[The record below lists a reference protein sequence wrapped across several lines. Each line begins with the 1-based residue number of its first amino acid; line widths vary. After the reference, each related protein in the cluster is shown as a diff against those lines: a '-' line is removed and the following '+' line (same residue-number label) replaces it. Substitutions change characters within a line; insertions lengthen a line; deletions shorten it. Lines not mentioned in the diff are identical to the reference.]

1 MTMEEYCNIGKRIPK
16 GDARDKV
23 TGRAVYMD
31 DLKVPGMLYGKIL
44 FSKFPHARIRRIDTS
59 TAEKLIGV
67 RAVLTGRDIP
77 PIRYGFLKD
86 NVPLKWRKVRSYR
99 DEVAAV
105 AAIDPDIAE
114 EATNLIEVEYEALP
128 GVFDPEEAMR
138 EGAPLV
144 HEVDARGNP
153 VEGNVLRLPWKLVA
167 GDVDKARSESDYIA
181 EDSLKTPWVTHVCM
195 GTMGI
200 IAEFDLRNN
209 LTIYSNTQIPYL
221 AQRDYND
228 ALVAMGLKGS
238 KTRIIQPTI
247 GGGFGSKLDTYGQD
261 YIAILL
267 AHKTRKPVKI
277 QFTRE
282 EEFFA
287 TSPRQPAIINIAQG
301 CTRDGRLTFRDVSM
315 ILDNGA
321 YASWGATTPSV
332 MMMPISSLYKVP
344 NIRYI
349 ARCVYT
355 NNTWSQAMRGYGN
368 PQATFGIE
376 TNLDNLAEVTGI
388 DPVEM
393 RLINSNNPGEVTPQ
407 RFKVTSCG
415 LRECIEKVAE
425 RLDWKSKH
433 GRRDGRGVGM
443 ASLVHVGG
451 GARVYKS
458 DGCGTIIKVDDF
470 GTVDVFTG
478 ATDIG
483 QGSDTVIAQVVA
495 EVLGVPL
502 EDVNVVDHDTE
513 VCPWDVGVHAS
524 RTTFV
529 ACNSAIGAAKKV
541 KDEILEL
548 AAGYVEIEKDKDGS
562 KHEIKLDEDPGTL
575 IIRDRMV
582 FSKKDPETK
591 ISLGKILRGSHY
603 KTGGKMVMAEYF
615 YDPDNENLDR
625 EFKGNLSMT
634 YAYGTHGV
642 EVEVDRETGKVKI
655 LKYVAAHDVGR
666 AINPMLLEGQIYGA
680 VCMGVG
686 YGLTEQ
692 LILDKGECMN
702 PSFRDYK
709 VLTAKDVIPVESII
723 VETMDKDGPFGAKG
737 IGEPGCVPTAPAIA
751 NAIYDAIGIRIYDLP
766 ITSEKIL
773 KALREREGSKTL

>member
-1 MTMEEYCNIGKRIPK
+1 MEEFTSVGKRIAK

-23 TGRAVYMD
+23 TGRATYMD
-31 DLKVPGMLYGKIL
+31 DLKVPGVLYGKIL
-44 FSKFPHARIRRIDTS
+44 FSKFPHAKILRIDTS
-59 TAEKLIGV
+59 KAEKLIGV
-67 RAVLTGRDIP
+67 RAVLTGNDIP
-77 PIRYGFLKD
+77 PIRFGFLKD
-86 NVPLKWRKVRSYR
+86 NIPLKWGKVRSYR

-114 EATNLIEVEYEALP
+114 EALDLIEVEYEALP

-138 EGAPLV
+138 EGAPLI

-153 VEGNVLRLPWKLVA
+153 LESNVITLPWKLLA

-181 EDSLKTPWVTHVCM
+181 EDRLKTPWVTHVCM

-221 AQRDYND
+221 AQRDYTD
-228 ALVAMGLKGS
+228 ALTAMGLKGS

-287 TSPRQPAIINIAQG
+287 TSPRQPTIINVAQG
-301 CTRDGRLTFRDVSM
+301 CTKDGKLTFRDVSM

-344 NIRYI
+344 NVRYI

-368 PQATFGIE
+368 PQATFSIE
-376 TNLDNLAEVTGI
+376 SNLDHLAEEADI
-388 DPVEM
+388 DPAEM
-393 RLINSNNPGEVTPQ
+393 RLINSNTPGEVTPQ

-415 LRECIEKVAE
+415 LKECIEKVAE
-425 RLDWKSKH
+425 RLDWESKH

-443 ASLVHVGG
+443 ASLIHVGG

-495 EVLGVPL
+495 EELGVRV

-541 KDEILEL
+541 KEQILEL
-548 AAGYVEIEKDKDGS
+548 ASGYVEIQKDKDGA
-562 KHEIKLDEDPGTL
+562 KHEIKLDDDPGNL
-575 IIRDRMV
+575 IIRDGIV
-582 FSKKDPETK
+582 FSTRDPEKK
-591 ISLGKILRGSHY
+591 IPLGKILRGGHY

-642 EVEVDRETGKVKI
+642 EVDVDRETGKVKI

-692 LILDKGECMN
+692 LIFDKGECMN
-702 PSFRDYK
+702 PNFRDYK
-709 VLTAKDVIPVESII
+709 VLTAKDVISVEPII
-723 VETMDKDGPFGAKG
+723 VETMDRNGPFGAKG

-751 NAIYDAIGIRIYDLP
+751 NAIYDAIGIRICDLP
-766 ITSEKIL
+766 ITPEKIL
-773 KALREREGSKTL
+773 KALGERKDNKTQ

>member
-1 MTMEEYCNIGKRIPK
+1 MEEFTSVGKRVAK

-44 FSKFPHARIRRIDTS
+44 FSKFPHAKILNIDTS
-59 TAEKLIGV
+59 KAEKLVGV

-77 PIRYGFLKD
+77 PIRFGFLKD
-86 NVPLKWRKVRSYR
+86 NVPLKWGKVRSYR

-114 EATNLIEVEYEALP
+114 EALNLIGVEYEALP
-128 GVFDPEEAMR
+128 AVFDPEEAME
-138 EGAPLV
+138 EGAPLI
-144 HEVDARGNP
+144 HEVDPRGNP
-153 VEGNVLRLPWKLVA
+153 MESNVLPLPWKLVA
-167 GDVDKARSESDYIA
+167 GDVDKARRESTHIA
-181 EDSLKTPWVTHVCM
+181 EDRLKTTWVTHICM

-209 LTIYSNTQIPYL
+209 LTMYANTQIPYL

-228 ALVAMGLKGS
+228 ALAAMGLKGG
-238 KTRIIQPTI
+238 KTRVIQPTI

-267 AHKTRKPVKI
+267 AHRTRKPVKI

-287 TSPRQPAIINIAQG
+287 TSPRQPTVINIAQG
-301 CTRDGRLTFRDVSM
+301 CTKDGKLTFRDVSM

-349 ARCVYT
+349 TRCVYT

-376 TNLDNLAEVTGI
+376 SNLDHLAEEAGI
-388 DPVEM
+388 DPSEV
-393 RLINSNNPGEVTPQ
+393 RLINSNTPGEVTPQ
-407 RFKVTSCG
+407 RFKITSCG
-415 LRECIEKVAE
+415 LKECIEKVAE
-425 RLDWKSKH
+425 SLDWESKH

-443 ASLVHVGG
+443 ASLIHVGG

-495 EVLGVPL
+495 EELGVGV

-513 VCPWDVGVHAS
+513 ICPWDVGVHAS

-529 ACNSAIGAAKKV
+529 ACNSAIGAAKRV
-541 KDEILEL
+541 KEQILEL
-548 AAGYVEIEKDKDGS
+548 AAGYVDIEKDKDGT
-562 KHEIKLDEDPGTL
+562 KQEIKLDEDPANL
-575 IIRDRMV
+575 LIRDRMV
-582 FSKKDPETK
+582 YSKRDPETK
-591 ISLGKILRGSHY
+591 IPLGKILRGSHY
-603 KTGGKMVMAEYF
+603 RTGGKMVMAEYF

-642 EVEVDRETGKVKI
+642 EVEVDKETGKVKI
-655 LKYVAAHDVGR
+655 LKYVAAHDVGK

-680 VCMGVG
+680 VSMGVG

-692 LILDKGECMN
+692 LIFDKGECMN
-702 PSFRDYK
+702 PNFRDYK
-709 VLTAKDVIPVESII
+709 VLTAKDVIPVEPII
-723 VETMDKDGPFGAKG
+723 VETIDRDGPFGAKG
-737 IGEPGCVPTAPAIA
+737 IGEPGCVPSAPAIA
-751 NAIYDAIGIRIYDLP
+751 NAIYDAIGVRINSLP
-766 ITSEKIL
+766 ITPEKIL
-773 KALREREGSKTL
+773 KVLREKEGKKGE